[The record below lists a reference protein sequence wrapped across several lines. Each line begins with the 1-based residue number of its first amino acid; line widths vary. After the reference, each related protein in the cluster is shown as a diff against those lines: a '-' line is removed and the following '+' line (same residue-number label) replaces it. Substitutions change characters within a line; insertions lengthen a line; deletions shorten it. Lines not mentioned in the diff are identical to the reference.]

1 MTERAILLMA
11 YGTPATLDDVGPY
24 FTHIRRGR
32 APSPE
37 AIEHLRHRYEQ
48 VGGATPL
55 RAITEA
61 VRDRLEESLRADG
74 DARRVYVGMKHWH
87 PFIAET
93 ARQMAADGVREAT
106 AVVLAP
112 HYSRM
117 SVGGYRRYL
126 DDALEELGRPFA
138 VRFVERWHLQPPF
151 VEMMAGLV
159 REGLE
164 QFPEPERDDVTVVFT
179 AHSLPEKIREWDDPY
194 ERELRE
200 SAEAVAARA
209 GLRRWR
215 QAWQS
220 AGSTGEPWIG
230 PDILEFLET
239 LRAEGV
245 RRVLQVPIGFVS
257 DHLEVLYDIDVEAR
271 ARAAELGMRLERT
284 RLPNATPELIRVLRA
299 VTDEA

>member
-1 MTERAILLMA
+1 MA

-37 AIEHLRHRYEQ
+37 AVEHLRRRYER

-87 PFIAET
+87 PYVAE
-93 ARQMAADGVREAT
+93 AVRIMAADGVREAT

-117 SVGGYRRYL
+117 SVGGYRKYM
-126 DDALEELGRPFA
+126 DEALAELSHPFA
-138 VRFVERWHLQPPF
+138 VRFVERWHLEPEF
-151 VEMMAGLV
+151 VTMMAGLV
-159 REGLE
+159 RRGLE
-164 QFPEPERDDVTVVFT
+164 RFPAEERDDVTVVFT
-179 AHSLPEKIREWDDPY
+179 AHSLPEKIRGWSDPY

-209 GLRRWR
+209 GLARWR

-230 PDILEFLET
+230 PDILDFLET
-239 LRAEGV
+239 LAGEGV

-271 ARAAELGMRLERT
+271 ARAEELGMRLERT
-284 RLPNATPELIRVLRA
+284 ELPNASPEFIRVLRA
-299 VTDEA
+299 VVGG